1 MISPNL
7 GRSAPAAA
15 SGKPSEDIVLA
26 LLVELDGL
34 ANRSS
39 CDDGRTERGGA
50 FFCIQ
55 PHGEWN
61 PAGTGAILFD

>member
-1 MISPNL
+1 
-7 GRSAPAAA
+7 
-15 SGKPSEDIVLA
+15 
-26 LLVELDGL
+26 LVELDGL